1 MRQSFE
7 FAVNAFNSGKF
18 VLIHEEN
25 QQGKAILVK
34 AAELFSDKDV
44 EVFAQLT
51 VAPMQLALPE
61 DRAKAIGLMAR
72 ENQPDAFAGVDQIRV
87 SARAGEGVEGFIES
101 VRALADPQKPASW
114 FQIPGEVTVR
124 VARKGGLLKRV
135 GFAEAASDMAAVS
148 GLFAASVFAEVA
160 MPPVKE
166 DRFLA
171 SLSEKEG
178 FPLVAVEALIA
189 EKRRFG
195 PTVRHAAVAEMPTEY
210 GKFQI
215 HAYDNLLT
223 GEHHVALTMGDVTD
237 GEPVLMRVHSECLT
251 GDAFHSL
258 RCDCGEQL
266 AAALRAISAEG
277 RGLVLYMRQE
287 GRGIGLVNKIR
298 AYELQ
303 DSGKDTVEANV
314 ALGFEPDLR
323 DYGIGAQILFDL
335 GVRKIRLL
343 TNNPQKIIGLSG
355 YGLDIVERVPI
366 QMDANRVNQFYLDTK
381 KEKMGHLI

>member
-1 MRQSFE
+1 MRQSIE
-7 FAVNAFNSGKF
+7 YAVNAFNSGKF

-34 AAELFSDKDV
+34 GAELFSEADLKIF
-44 EVFAQLT
+44 EQLT
-51 VAPMQLALPE
+51 AAPMQLALPE
-61 DRAKAIGLMAR
+61 DRAKAIGLLAR
-72 ENQPDAFAGVDQIRV
+72 ENQPDAFAGIEQIRV
-87 SARAGEGVEGFIES
+87 SARMATGANGIIES
-101 VRALADPQKPASW
+101 VQALADPQKPASW
-114 FQIPGEVTVR
+114 FQIPGEVTVSI
-124 VARKGGLLKRV
+124 ARKGGLLKRV

-148 GLFAASVFAEVA
+148 GLFAASVFAEVE
-160 MPPVKE
+160 MPSLKD
-166 DRFLA
+166 DRFL
-171 SLSEKEG
+171 STLSENEG
-178 FPLVAVEALIA
+178 FTLVAVEDIIA

-195 PTVRHAAVAEMPTEY
+195 PTVRHAAVADMPTEY
-210 GKFQI
+210 GKFKI

-223 GEHHVALTMGDVTD
+223 GEHHVALTMGDIAD

-266 AAALRAISAEG
+266 AAALSTIAAEG